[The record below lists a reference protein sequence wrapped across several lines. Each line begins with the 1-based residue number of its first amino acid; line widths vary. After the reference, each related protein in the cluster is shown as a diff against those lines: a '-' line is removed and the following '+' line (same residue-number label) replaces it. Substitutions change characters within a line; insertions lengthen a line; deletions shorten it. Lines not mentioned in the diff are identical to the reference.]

1 MDNAG
6 QAVEFGPYAILPSM
20 SQAADLS
27 AETRAQFAACSSA
40 TLSTQLFKRGL
51 RNQVMQ
57 GISRLTPGAPPLVG
71 PAFTLRNIPAR
82 EDIDH
87 VGIHQDPSHP
97 QRRAIE
103 VTPPGAVLVIDCRG
117 DARCASAGG
126 ILIRRLAVRG
136 VAGLVSDGGLR
147 DTPEIAAQPFPVYCK
162 GPAAPISLTHQHAV
176 DFDVPIACGGV
187 AVYPGDVIVGDAEA
201 VIVVPRHL
209 AAEVAADAFAQEDL
223 ETFVLQ
229 EIASG
234 RPLPGTYPPD
244 EATRAR
250 YEAWRKKAK

>member
-1 MDNAG
+1 MT
-6 QAVEFGPYAILPSM
+6 P
-20 SQAADLS
+20 AAALS
-27 AETRAQFAACSSA
+27 EVTRARLAGCSSA

-57 GISRLTPGAPPLVG
+57 GISRLTPKAPPLVG
-71 PAFTLRNIPAR
+71 EAFTLRNIPAR

-87 VGIHQDPSHP
+87 VGIHQDPGHP
-97 QRRAIE
+97 QRKAIE
-103 VTPPGAVLVIDCRG
+103 ITPPGCVLVIDCRG

-126 ILIRRLAVRG
+126 ILVRRLAMRG
-136 VAGLVSDGGLR
+136 AAGLVSDGGLR
-147 DTPEIAAQPFPVYCK
+147 DTPEIAAEPFPVYCK
-162 GPAAPISLTHQHAV
+162 APAAPISLTHQHAV
-176 DFDVPIACGGV
+176 DFNVPIACGGV

-209 AAEVAADAFAQEDL
+209 ADEVAADGLAQEQL
-223 ETFVLQ
+223 ERFVLQ
-229 EIASG
+229 EIVAG

-250 YEAWRKKAK
+250 YEAWRKENQ